1 MSNDNS
7 SSARAA
13 RAKLQAELAEAQQN
27 LQDQYYERNIE
38 NQQEALDKELE
49 NFQDAKDKEMEGW
62 DEYLENTNQV
72 VADSL
77 ATIQSNT
84 DVVYQTLKSMGEEYG
99 LSITE
104 SLTSPWK
111 EGENAVQSFSEKF
124 GIAMSATV
132 EELQALEI
140 QFKQTMLEIEQSGT
154 DAITTVNQNATTYTA
169 TTGRTTGYSSAGGGN
184 SVSGSNSDSSSS
196 SSSESSSG
204 KSYPYGKA
212 SETSG
217 NIKKGAKGNKVKA
230 IQYALNKLGYG
241 NSGTKKV
248 DGIFG
253 SGTQSAVKAFQKAM
267 GISADGIVGKNT
279 RAKFKLKGY
288 ASGIT
293 ETEKD
298 QLALIDEL
306 GEELV
311 MRAGANGKLEYLTKG
326 SSVIPADLTANLMSW
341 GSIDPQDMLDRNRP
355 SVGVAPSVI
364 NNNVEFNID
373 ASVGTLLKIDEF
385 NGDDPDEVLKM
396 INKALDQHTKNLNNA
411 LKRYSR

>member
-1 MSNDNS
+1 MSSDNS
-7 SSARAA
+7 ASARAERA
-13 RAKLQAELAEAQQN
+13 RLQAELAEKQQE
-27 LQDQYYERNIE
+27 LQDTYYERSIS
-38 NQQEALDKELE
+38 NQTDALDTELE
-49 NFQDAKDKEMEGW
+49 NFQDAKDEEIKNW

-77 ATIQSNT
+77 AAIQSNT
-84 DVVYQTLKSMGEEYG
+84 DIVYQTLKSMGEEYG

-111 EGENAVQSFSEKF
+111 EGENAIQSFSEKF

-132 EELQALEI
+132 EELQALEV

-154 DAITTVNQNATTYTA
+154 DAITTVNQSPTTYTS
-169 TTGRTTGYSSAGGGN
+169 TTGRGTGYGGAGGGN

-341 GSIDPQDMLDRNRP
+341 GSIDPRHVLEQNRP
-355 SVGVAPSVI
+355 SIGVPQ
-364 NNNVEFNID
+364 NIRNTEIKID
-373 ASVGTLLKIDEF
+373 SSIGTLMHIEEF
-385 NGDDPDEVLKM
+385 NGDNPDDVLKM
-396 INKALDQHTKNLNNA
+396 INQALDKHDKALNNS
-411 LKRYSR
+411 LRKYVR